1 MKFSIRDLLWFTVVV
16 ALCLSLVYVKW
27 PTGIGRYQMS
37 SGGPGPNYILDTATG
52 KSGLSRPTTLHKMPN
67 GLNTVGLTTASSG
80 PTLQHP
86 PQTRPSREL

>member
-52 KSGLSRPTTLHKMPN
+52 KIWAQPTYDPAQDAKWFEYSRPDYSK
-67 GLNTVGLTTASSG
+67 
-80 PTLQHP
+80 
-86 PQTRPSREL
+86 